1 LDDKVVQLRTSWKVD
16 DTTRPIGAFRL
27 RYAIEREKESAEAF
41 GGGAQPRS
49 DSGFRYGLTEWA
61 VEPLA
66 PVRGETLEAALAAS
80 SDFRRL
86 VDGLD
91 ASTVITFW
99 VYPDSFQL
107 FRQLRDY
114 LYERGLEVA
123 GRPLPDG
130 APIAASRHG
139 SASRGQ

>member
-1 LDDKVVQLRTSWKVD
+1 
-16 DTTRPIGAFRL
+16 
-27 RYAIEREKESAEAF
+27 
-41 GGGAQPRS
+41 
-49 DSGFRYGLTEWA
+49 
-61 VEPLA
+61 
-66 PVRGETLEAALAAS
+66 VRGETLEAALAPS

-99 VYPDSFQL
+99 VYPDSFEL
-107 FRQLRDY
+107 FRRLRDH

-123 GRPLPDG
+123 GRPLPEG

-139 SASRGQ
+139 TASRGQ